1 MVVTEKDL
9 SLDEAFKEAV
19 GLVYIGI
26 NSRILQRCYRLVL
39 TNERIYQKPI
49 PKDLIEEKKP
59 FLLGNIIESKVN

>member
-1 MVVTEKDL
+1 MVVTEKDF